1 MVKKSMSL
9 KNSVESNAMIKICM
23 ILGVLFFLTGCA
35 NKYENEEAM
44 ISVLDVN
51 KKILELEQR
60 MNKTEK
66 KVEEFSVIALA
77 FAKKQ
82 NLEFPVDETSKIAQT
97 KANVEIVNHNKKE
110 PLTPTKELNS
120 FLFITNL
127 DKKTFDFPRTPFE
140 VKRNAIVYNKKG
152 EEVLLVRKGTIIE
165 SSFRINK
172 YFQLDAYNYKGD
184 YYMPNTELFI
194 SEEAF
199 VD

>member
-1 MVKKSMSL
+1 MM
-9 KNSVESNAMIKICM
+9 KNFIAFC
-23 ILGVLFFLTGCA
+23 ILILFTGCVD
-35 NKYENEEAM
+35 KYSNEQEM

-51 KKILELEQR
+51 KKIQELELR
-60 MNKTEK
+60 MSKTEK
-66 KVEEFSVIALA
+66 RVEEFSVIALA

-82 NLEFPVDETSKIAQT
+82 NLEFPVVETSKIAQT
-97 KANVEIVNHNKKE
+97 HANVEIVNHNKKE
-110 PLTPTKELNS
+110 PLTPTQDLNS
-120 FLFITNL
+120 FLFISNL

-140 VKRNAIVYNKKG
+140 VRRNAIVYNKKG

-199 VD
+199 LE

>member
-1 MVKKSMSL
+1 
-9 KNSVESNAMIKICM
+9 MIKFFIPFSL
-23 ILGVLFFLTGCA
+23 IIVLAGCA
-35 NKYENEEAM
+35 NKYGNEQEM

-51 KKILELEQR
+51 KKIQELELR
-60 MNKTEK
+60 MSKTEK
-66 KVEEFSVIALA
+66 KVDEFSVIALA

-82 NLEFPVDETSKIAQT
+82 NLEFPVDETSTTAQT
-97 KANVEIVNHNKKE
+97 RANVEIVNRNKKE

-172 YFQLDAYNYKGD
+172 YFQLDAYNYNGD